1 VIPGQP
7 SFEGTCNSLDRQHPR
22 SCDPDQSNQ
31 RSLLTPVLLGM
42 VYSGIVKTTFNIII
56 VELESCFRRVGLSG
70 GPALS
75 LMVLIGAM
83 LCQAQV
89 QTERSSIHGRVL
101 DGDRAAVSGARIN
114 ARGSHA
120 IFSVITDA
128 NGDFSLPLVP
138 GEYALTVNAKGF
150 TEAARTVKVKPATS
164 ASLEILLEV
173 AGSTATV
180 TIMGADTLG
189 YRAQEVS
196 SATKTSTLLRDL
208 PQSITVITKEQIGDQ
223 SMESIAD
230 VVNYVPGITSHQGEN
245 NRDQLVIRGNS
256 TSADF
261 FLNGVRDDVQ
271 YYRDLYNVD
280 RVEALK
286 GPNAMIFGRGGGG
299 GVINRVTKEAGFARV
314 REMTLQVGS
323 FHNNRFT
330 VDFDQPLGHKLAF
343 RANGLYEN
351 SGSFRKFIYLERYGI
366 NPTITIIPNS
376 ETKIAL
382 GYEHFHD
389 QRTADRGIP
398 SFQGKPADT
407 PISTFF
413 GDPEQSYVKAKVDL
427 ISSIVEH
434 QSGRLNI
441 RNRTMFGIYDRG
453 YQNFVPGAV
462 TTDKA
467 GVALSAYNNATKRRN
482 IFNQTDLTYLWST
495 GRIKHTF
502 LAGTEVGRQLT
513 DNFRNT
519 GFFNNTATSITVPYE
534 SPAINPPM
542 TFRQSATDANNHL
555 KTNLAAAYAQDQI
568 VFSRYVQVV
577 AGLRF
582 DYFDLWFH
590 NNRNSDNLRRVD
602 RVVSPRVG
610 IVVKPLVPLSIYA
623 NYGVSYLPSS
633 GDQFSSLTAI
643 TQQIKPEMFRNY
655 ELGAKWD
662 VRRNLSLTTAVYRQ
676 DRTNTRATD
685 PNDPTRILQTG
696 SQRTNGYELGI
707 NGNVTRAWSIA
718 GGYAYQNAF
727 ITGDTTAARAG
738 ARVAQVPHQTFSL
751 WNKYQI
757 MRRLGFGL
765 GVIDRSDMFA
775 AIDDKV
781 ILPGYIK
788 MDAAVYVLL
797 TEKLRL
803 QAHFENL
810 LNAKFYLNA
819 DSNNN
824 ISPGSP
830 RGVRVGL
837 IARF

>member
-1 VIPGQP
+1 
-7 SFEGTCNSLDRQHPR
+7 
-22 SCDPDQSNQ
+22 
-31 RSLLTPVLLGM
+31 M
-42 VYSGIVKTTFNIII
+42 KTTFNIII
-56 VELESCFRRVGLSG
+56 AEFEGCFRRLPAGLIG
-70 GPALS
+70 GLALS
-75 LMVLIGAM
+75 LMVLIGVM

-89 QTERSSIHGRVL
+89 QTARSSIHGRIL
-101 DGDRAAVSGARIN
+101 DENRAAVSGARIN
-114 ARGSHA
+114 AQGSHG

-138 GEYALTVNAKGF
+138 GEYALTVNAEGF
-150 TEAARTVKVKPATS
+150 AEAARTVKVKPATS
-164 ASLEILLEV
+164 ASIEILLEV

-189 YRAQEVS
+189 YRAREVS

-299 GVINRVTKEAGFARV
+299 GVINRTTKEADFAIV

-323 FHNNRFT
+323 FHNKRFT
-330 VDFDQPLGHKLAF
+330 GDFDQPLSHKLAF
-343 RANGLYEN
+343 RGNGIYEN
-351 SGSFRKFIYLERYGI
+351 SGSFRNFVYLERYGI

-376 ETKIAL
+376 ETRIAL

-413 GDPEQSYVKAKVDL
+413 GDPNQSYAKAKVDL

-434 QSGRLNI
+434 HSGRLNI
-441 RNRTMFGIYDRG
+441 RNRTMFGVYDRG
-453 YQNFVPGAV
+453 YQNFVPGVV

-467 GVALSAYNNATKRRN
+467 GVALSAYNNATKRRSV
-482 IFNQTDLTYLWST
+482 FNQTDLTYLGST
-495 GRIKHTF
+495 GRIQHTL
-502 LAGTEVGRQLT
+502 LAGTEMGRQLT
-513 DNFRNT
+513 GNFRKT
-519 GFFNNTATSITVPYE
+519 GFFNSTATSIIVAYDRPTISTPV
-534 SPAINPPM
+534 S
-542 TFRQSATDANNHL
+542 FRQSATDANNHL
-555 KTNLAAAYAQDQI
+555 RTNLAAAYAQDQI

-590 NNRNSDNLRRVD
+590 NNRNSDNLRRID

-610 IVVKPLVPLSIYA
+610 VVVKPLVPLSIYA
-623 NYGVSYLPSS
+623 NYGVSHLPSS

-643 TQQIKPEMFRNY
+643 TQQVRPEKFRNY

-662 VRRNLSLTTAVYRQ
+662 VRRSLSLTTAIYRQ
-676 DRTNTRATD
+676 DRTNTRAPD
-685 PNDPTRILQTG
+685 SNDPTRIVQTG
-696 SQRTNGYELGI
+696 SQRTKGYEMEV
-707 NGNVTRAWSIA
+707 NGKITRAWSIA
-718 GGYAYQNAF
+718 GGYAYQDAF
-727 ITGDTTAARAG
+727 ITSTTTAARAG
-738 ARVAQVPHQTFSL
+738 AQVAGVPHHTLSL

-757 MRRLGFGL
+757 MPRLGIGL
-765 GVIDRSDMFA
+765 GIIHRSDMFT
-775 AIDDKV
+775 AIDDTV
-781 ILPGYIK
+781 TLPGYTK
-788 MDAAVYVLL
+788 VDAAVYVPI
-797 TEKLRL
+797 TEKIRL

-810 LNAKFYLNA
+810 LNTKFYLNA